1 MQKAIR
7 EQKKKEAEDAAEL
20 EKEKTLL
27 QNARNMM

>member
-7 EQKKKEAEDAAEL
+7 EQKKKEAEDAAEI
-20 EKEKTLL
+20 EKEKTLF